1 MKVSV
6 ITAVWNNKETIED
19 AINSVISQSYE
30 DIEYIV
36 IDGNSNDGTSDIIK
50 NFSSQISIVIR
61 EPDEGIYD
69 ALNKG
74 IEKST
79 GDIIAFLHSDDLYP
93 HKNVISNIVKKFEE
107 NIHGIYG
114 DLVYVD
120 KLNIHKVYRYWRSSE
135 FSPSNLNRG
144 WMPPHPT
151 LFLRKDVYKTYGN
164 FDTNLNISADY
175 DFMLRILS
183 KDINVK
189 YFPEVL
195 YRMRIGGVS
204 NRNIKTFFKN
214 QLKIYIQ

>member
-74 IEKST
+74 IEKINWGYNSFF
-79 GDIIAFLHSDDLYP
+79 AF
-93 HKNVISNIVKKFEE
+93 
-107 NIHGIYG
+107 
-114 DLVYVD
+114 
-120 KLNIHKVYRYWRSSE
+120 R
-135 FSPSNLNRG
+135 
-144 WMPPHPT
+144 
-151 LFLRKDVYKTYGN
+151 
-164 FDTNLNISADY
+164 
-175 DFMLRILS
+175 
-183 KDINVK
+183 
-189 YFPEVL
+189 
-195 YRMRIGGVS
+195 
-204 NRNIKTFFKN
+204 
-214 QLKIYIQ
+214 